1 MAVPQTTRHRVLSQ
15 VMNHLELIVGR
26 ADAIVVLRNVL
37 MSLLEYG
44 RASRIRSAS
53 PVTRSLPVKAA

>member
-1 MAVPQTTRHRVLSQ
+1 
-15 VMNHLELIVGR
+15 MNHLELIVGR

-37 MSLLEYG
+37 MSLLEYA

-53 PVTRSLPVKAA
+53 PITRSKPVKAA